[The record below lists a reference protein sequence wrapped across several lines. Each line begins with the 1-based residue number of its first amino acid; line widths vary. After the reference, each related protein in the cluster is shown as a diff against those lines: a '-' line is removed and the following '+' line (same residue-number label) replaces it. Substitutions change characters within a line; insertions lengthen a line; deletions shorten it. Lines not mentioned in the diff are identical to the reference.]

1 MLQYVTYLWEI
12 NETHS
17 LDYDAYNVVSKPFR
31 SSTLFEVQLSR
42 TLYNDTTYYDL
53 FASATTC
60 TCIEMIS
67 INLIRAL
74 HKDDLLHYKE
84 WWKITLF
91 WMKEYLWIRY
101 GLHEYAKK
109 KKLIPLLIRK
119 EIKLK
124 VNKWTLIFDYR
135 LGISFVVW
143 KTGSCIHAFV
153 STDKNL

>member
-1 MLQYVTYLWEI
+1 MMRIMWYQSPFVLVHYLK
-12 NETHS
+12 
-17 LDYDAYNVVSKPFR
+17 YNYPE
-31 SSTLFEVQLSR
+31 LF
-42 TLYNDTTYYDL
+42 TTIQCIMIF

-60 TCIEMIS
+60 TCIKMIS

-101 GLHEYAKK
+101 GLCKE